1 MRKILL
7 IQILLIIVVMF
18 IKGPCFAKQREG
30 SDVRKAMVQIHTVSS
45 EPSYYSPW
53 KLGDPENS
61 TGSGCVIRG
70 ERILTNAHVVSN
82 QKFIQVQQYGDS
94 KRYNARILY
103 VSHEADL
110 ALLTVEDKSFFSY
123 IDPLDLGTLPET
135 LQEVMVYG
143 FPTGGDALSITKGI
157 FSRIVYQTYTHSSL
171 SFIAGQVDAALN
183 PGNSGGPVIVDNK
196 IVGVVMQ
203 ALKSEDTE
211 NIGYIIPTP
220 VIKHFLKDI
229 EDGSYNGFAE

>member
-7 IQILLIIVVMF
+7 IQILLILVVLF

-30 SDVRKAMVQIHTVSS
+30 NDVRKAIVQIHTVSS

-94 KRYNARILY
+94 KRYNARVLY

-110 ALLTVEDKSFFSY
+110 ALLTVADKSFFY
-123 IDPLDLGTLPET
+123 QIDPLDLGTLPET

-143 FPTGGDALSITKGI
+143 FPIGGDLYYPHGFII
-157 FSRIVYQTYTHSSL
+157 N
-171 SFIAGQVDAALN
+171 SF
-183 PGNSGGPVIVDNK
+183 
-196 IVGVVMQ
+196 
-203 ALKSEDTE
+203 
-211 NIGYIIPTP
+211 
-220 VIKHFLKDI
+220 
-229 EDGSYNGFAE
+229 